1 LQSLTECVK
10 AQKETAADTLAKQCV
25 YVCSKVCFYFE
36 ITIRSFQGWCIW
48 IYIYIYITGAR
59 ASKSD
64 QRLSVSLDLLVVG
77 IEKDVG
83 FAGGILN
90 ASK

>member
-1 LQSLTECVK
+1 M
-10 AQKETAADTLAKQCV
+10 CV

-36 ITIRSFQGWCIW
+36 ITIRSFQGWYIW
-48 IYIYIYITGAR
+48 NKTGAR

-64 QRLSVSLDLLVVG
+64 QRLSVSLDVRVVG